1 MNIKRIASIAIIA
14 ALPFA
19 ANAAQT
25 IVTTNTPAAVGVN
38 GTVNRAATSGPYQ
51 TASIGEHDDE
61 HIATTAYVKGAYNDA
76 IAAVNKVDDD
86 KQAKLING
94 QNNNNI
100 LPKVVTGSGFNG
112 LGTALLT
119 QLGTAHPDT
128 VAGYAAATE
137 EIAYDLTGVHN
148 NAAALDDTLI
158 SAGTVMQWMR
168 EVGAGIDEKQDKL
181 QPMDH
186 NIDGVRDLV
195 FTATEIGTLLG
206 PDLPN
211 MSPQDTLDLI
221 SEFDT
226 SDGAYLVSMGGVVR
240 MMRDMGAELKSDT
253 DAVATSLSNKR
264 VEIYTTW
271 DTNDKTEVAFVTASA
286 QH

>member
-1 MNIKRIASIAIIA
+1 MNIKQIASIAIIA

-25 IVTTNTPAAVGVN
+25 IVTTNTPAAVGAN

-51 TASIGEHDDE
+51 TATIGEHDDE

-181 QPMDH
+181 QPMDS
-186 NIDGVRDLV
+186 NIEGVNYQV
-195 FTATEIGTLLG
+195 ITA
-206 PDLPN
+206 
-211 MSPQDTLDLI
+211 
-221 SEFDT
+221 
-226 SDGAYLVSMGGVVR
+226 SDAGDIGAYLPDMTLQEALQEAGYYDNDSAKLISIGGVIR
-240 MMRDMGAELKSDT
+240 MMHDMGAELKSDT

-271 DTNDKTEVAFVTASA
+271 DTNDTTQVAFVTASA